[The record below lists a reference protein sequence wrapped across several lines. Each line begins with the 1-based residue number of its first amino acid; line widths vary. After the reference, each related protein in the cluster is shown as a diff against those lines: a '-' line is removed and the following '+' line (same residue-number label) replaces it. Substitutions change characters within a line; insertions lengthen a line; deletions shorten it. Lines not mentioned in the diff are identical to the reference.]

1 MIYELESKYE
11 VFIKNIL
18 KSIPILRA
26 KQLIICLEKTFE
38 ECASNK
44 ELPLEIL
51 KALQRKGMLMLTYDG
66 YVMTRGAYVYLTNDK
81 FFDNVDLNDS
91 IRIKDKMAVI
101 RFEKNNKRIVT
112 KTGDTKD
119 LIDRRE
125 QDLIDAMWIAAD
137 MMPGSKDFIVSAY
150 PWLLTFINEEQ
161 ENSKLFEITKI
172 SSKNETAK
180 VQLLK
185 RLPVISDQETRETVR
200 RIAII
205 DNPEHAWAVPYVGF
219 KYICVLDENCPQNYR
234 VIEKRENEILW
245 KDYE

>member
-26 KQLIICLEKTFE
+26 KQLIICLEKSFE

-66 YVMTRGAYVYLTNDK
+66 YVITRGAYVYLTNDK

-119 LIDRRE
+119 LIDRR
-125 QDLIDAMWIAAD
+125 
-137 MMPGSKDFIVSAY
+137 
-150 PWLLTFINEEQ
+150 
-161 ENSKLFEITKI
+161 
-172 SSKNETAK
+172 
-180 VQLLK
+180 
-185 RLPVISDQETRETVR
+185 
-200 RIAII
+200 
-205 DNPEHAWAVPYVGF
+205 
-219 KYICVLDENCPQNYR
+219 
-234 VIEKRENEILW
+234 
-245 KDYE
+245 

>member
-18 KSIPILRA
+18 KSVPILRA
-26 KQLIICLEKTFE
+26 KQLIICLEKSFE

-44 ELPLEIL
+44 ELSLEIL

-81 FFDNVDLNDS
+81 FFDNVDLNDN

-185 RLPVISDQETRETVR
+185 RLPVISDPETRETVR
-200 RIAII
+200 RIAIV
-205 DNPEHAWAVPYVGF
+205 DNPEHAWAVPYVGL
-219 KYICVLDENCPQNYR
+219 KYICVLDEDCLQNYR
-234 VIEKRENEILW
+234 VIEKRENDILW